1 MDAPDLSRAELV
13 IKGSRAMEKGSLS
26 ILIIE
31 DNAQL
36 AANLYDYLA
45 ACGHTLDAAPDG
57 LSGLHLASSKD
68 YDAIL
73 LDWNLPRLNGLT
85 VLRRLR
91 QEAKKKVPIIMLTA
105 RDQLA
110 DKLDGF
116 ESGLDDYLVKP
127 VALPEIEIRLRSLV
141 ARLRQSAVPE
151 DVLAVGDLHFD
162 IRKVQVRRG
171 ERVIALTRIGRRLLE
186 LLMRESPNIVSRER
200 LERAAWGDTVP
211 GTDLLRSHM
220 HVLRRAIDFGSEK
233 PLLRTV
239 SGAGYRICEDE

>member
-1 MDAPDLSRAELV
+1 MNKE
-13 IKGSRAMEKGSLS
+13 SLS

-36 AANLYDYLA
+36 AANLYDYLEG
-45 ACGHTLDAAPDG
+45 CGHTLDAAPDG
-57 LSGLHLASSKD
+57 LSGLHLASSND

-73 LDWNLPRLNGLT
+73 LDWNLPRLDGLT

-91 QEAKKKVPIIMLTA
+91 NEAKKKVPVIMLTA
-105 RDQLA
+105 RDQLS
-110 DKLDGF
+110 DKIDGF

-141 ARLRQSAVPE
+141 ARLKHAFASDDALVI
-151 DVLAVGDLHFD
+151 GDLHFNL
-162 IRKVQVRRG
+162 RTMQVRRG
-171 ERVIALTRIGRRLLE
+171 ERNIALTRTGRRLLE
-186 LLMRESPNIVSRER
+186 LLMRESPNVVTRAR
-200 LERAAWGDTVP
+200 LERAAWEDSVP

-220 HVLRRAIDFGSEK
+220 YVLRRAIQLDSEN

-239 SGAGYRICEDE
+239 PGSGYRLCDIE